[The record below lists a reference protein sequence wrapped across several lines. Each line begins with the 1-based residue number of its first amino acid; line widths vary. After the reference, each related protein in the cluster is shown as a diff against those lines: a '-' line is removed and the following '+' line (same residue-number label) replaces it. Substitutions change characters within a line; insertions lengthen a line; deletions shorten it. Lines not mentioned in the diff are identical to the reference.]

1 MRERTDVCGRFAPSP
16 SGRMHLGNVFCAVL
30 AWLSAR
36 SRGGRFL
43 LRIEDLDVRRCK
55 PEHARLLEE
64 DLAWLGLDWDEGGRR
79 GGPDGPYFQSECSEL
94 YAQALQMLKEHARV
108 YPCFCSRA
116 DLHAASAP
124 HLSDGAVLYGGRCA
138 RLSPAEA
145 DALRRRRAPA
155 LRIAVPE
162 ESVSFTDG
170 HLGHFSQNL
179 ARECGDFILRRS
191 DGIYAYQLAVAV
203 DDARM
208 GVTQVVRGQDL
219 LSSTPRQIFLQRLLG
234 LPTPEYYHLPLLVN
248 AEGVRLSKREKS
260 LDMGALRARFTPAEL
275 TGWLAFLAGQQ
286 PAPEPVPLRSLAACF
301 SWEKV
306 PRRDI
311 TVPARL
317 LNEARAEYRRLKY
330 AKQRPWLCRGC
341 KCICAKGGADMFP
354 DRKTALQELAKAEEL
369 NPGPWGQ
376 HSRNVAHAAELI
388 AGRCDKMDS
397 DKAFV
402 CGLLH
407 DIGRRTG
414 VAAVRHIIDGYDY
427 AAARGW
433 DEVARICLT
442 HSFPVK
448 DIEAD
453 IGKKDISAAQ
463 YAFIRDFLNGLDYDD
478 YDKLIILC
486 DALADASGFCIL
498 EKRFIDTTRRY
509 GIYPFSIDRWNKTY
523 QYKEYFEALIG
534 NSIYTLL
541 PHIEDCIYR

>member
-108 YPCFCSRA
+108 YPCFCSRT

-208 GVTQVVRGQDL
+208 GVT
-219 LSSTPRQIFLQRLLG
+219 
-234 LPTPEYYHLPLLVN
+234 
-248 AEGVRLSKREKS
+248 
-260 LDMGALRARFTPAEL
+260 
-275 TGWLAFLAGQQ
+275 
-286 PAPEPVPLRSLAACF
+286 
-301 SWEKV
+301 
-306 PRRDI
+306 
-311 TVPARL
+311 
-317 LNEARAEYRRLKY
+317 
-330 AKQRPWLCRGC
+330 
-341 KCICAKGGADMFP
+341 
-354 DRKTALQELAKAEEL
+354 
-369 NPGPWGQ
+369 
-376 HSRNVAHAAELI
+376 
-388 AGRCDKMDS
+388 
-397 DKAFV
+397 
-402 CGLLH
+402 
-407 DIGRRTG
+407 
-414 VAAVRHIIDGYDY
+414 
-427 AAARGW
+427 
-433 DEVARICLT
+433 
-442 HSFPVK
+442 
-448 DIEAD
+448 
-453 IGKKDISAAQ
+453 
-463 YAFIRDFLNGLDYDD
+463 
-478 YDKLIILC
+478 
-486 DALADASGFCIL
+486 
-498 EKRFIDTTRRY
+498 
-509 GIYPFSIDRWNKTY
+509 
-523 QYKEYFEALIG
+523 
-534 NSIYTLL
+534 
-541 PHIEDCIYR
+541 

>member
-191 DGIYAYQLAVAV
+191 DGIYAYQRAVAV

-317 LNEARAEYRRLKY
+317 LNEERAE
-330 AKQRPWLCRGC
+330 
-341 KCICAKGGADMFP
+341 
-354 DRKTALQELAKAEEL
+354 
-369 NPGPWGQ
+369 
-376 HSRNVAHAAELI
+376 
-388 AGRCDKMDS
+388 
-397 DKAFV
+397 
-402 CGLLH
+402 
-407 DIGRRTG
+407 
-414 VAAVRHIIDGYDY
+414 
-427 AAARGW
+427 
-433 DEVARICLT
+433 
-442 HSFPVK
+442 
-448 DIEAD
+448 
-453 IGKKDISAAQ
+453 
-463 YAFIRDFLNGLDYDD
+463 
-478 YDKLIILC
+478 
-486 DALADASGFCIL
+486 
-498 EKRFIDTTRRY
+498 
-509 GIYPFSIDRWNKTY
+509 
-523 QYKEYFEALIG
+523 
-534 NSIYTLL
+534 
-541 PHIEDCIYR
+541 

>member
-219 LSSTPRQIFLQRLLG
+219 LSSTPRQIFLQRLL
-234 LPTPEYYHLPLLVN
+234 
-248 AEGVRLSKREKS
+248 
-260 LDMGALRARFTPAEL
+260 DMGALRARFTPAEL

-317 LNEARAEYRRLKY
+317 LNEERAE
-330 AKQRPWLCRGC
+330 
-341 KCICAKGGADMFP
+341 
-354 DRKTALQELAKAEEL
+354 
-369 NPGPWGQ
+369 
-376 HSRNVAHAAELI
+376 
-388 AGRCDKMDS
+388 
-397 DKAFV
+397 
-402 CGLLH
+402 
-407 DIGRRTG
+407 
-414 VAAVRHIIDGYDY
+414 
-427 AAARGW
+427 
-433 DEVARICLT
+433 
-442 HSFPVK
+442 
-448 DIEAD
+448 
-453 IGKKDISAAQ
+453 
-463 YAFIRDFLNGLDYDD
+463 
-478 YDKLIILC
+478 
-486 DALADASGFCIL
+486 
-498 EKRFIDTTRRY
+498 
-509 GIYPFSIDRWNKTY
+509 
-523 QYKEYFEALIG
+523 
-534 NSIYTLL
+534 
-541 PHIEDCIYR
+541 

>member
-1 MRERTDVCGRFAPSP
+1 MVLVFVADCQRWYDGFAAAGCAPRPPREGDLLLAAADAAIAAQNTVVAAESFGLGSCYIGGYSGKLRGCAQRTGSASLRRARCHAGAGPAHAAAAGATQARPLRRAVYRTGKPLPPHDAGGTRGHVPRARGRRRPRGRGLCRADAGILRAQIQQRFFHGRCPARPRYTCAPFSAQCTPGTEEGNARGVRRTENSHAGNGLTCAGAFAPSP

-55 PEHARLLEE
+55 PEHAAFWRRTWPGWGWIGTKAAGE
-64 DLAWLGLDWDEGGRR
+64 AGRTA
-79 GGPDGPYFQSECSEL
+79 PYFQSECSEL

-248 AEGVRLSKREKS
+248 AEGVRLSKREKKPGHGCAARPLHARGADGLAS
-260 LDMGALRARFTPAEL
+260 LSGRTAARAGTGAAPVAGRMLFLGKGAPAGYHRTRPAAERRARGITTSEIRQA
-275 TGWLAFLAGQQ
+275 
-286 PAPEPVPLRSLAACF
+286 AP
-301 SWEKV
+301 
-306 PRRDI
+306 
-311 TVPARL
+311 
-317 LNEARAEYRRLKY
+317 
-330 AKQRPWLCRGC
+330 
-341 KCICAKGGADMFP
+341 M
-354 DRKTALQELAKAEEL
+354 AL
-369 NPGPWGQ
+369 PG
-376 HSRNVAHAAELI
+376 L
-388 AGRCDKMDS
+388 
-397 DKAFV
+397 
-402 CGLLH
+402 
-407 DIGRRTG
+407 
-414 VAAVRHIIDGYDY
+414 
-427 AAARGW
+427 
-433 DEVARICLT
+433 
-442 HSFPVK
+442 
-448 DIEAD
+448 
-453 IGKKDISAAQ
+453 
-463 YAFIRDFLNGLDYDD
+463 
-478 YDKLIILC
+478 
-486 DALADASGFCIL
+486 
-498 EKRFIDTTRRY
+498 
-509 GIYPFSIDRWNKTY
+509 
-523 QYKEYFEALIG
+523 
-534 NSIYTLL
+534 
-541 PHIEDCIYR
+541 

>member
-43 LRIEDLDVRRCK
+43 LWIEDLDVRRCK

-208 GVTQVVRGQDL
+208 GVTQVVRGRDL
-219 LSSTPRQIFLQRLLG
+219 LSSTPRQLWLSDILG
-234 LPTPEYYHLPLLVN
+234 RTPPEFCHVPLLL
-248 AEGVRLSKREKS
+248 APDGRRLSKRERD
-260 LDMGALRARFTPAEL
+260 LDMGALRARYQPAEL
-275 TGWLAFLAGQQ
+275 VGLLACLAGQQ
-286 PAPEPVPLRSLAACF
+286 ARPEPVAARELVNHF
-301 SWEKV
+301 SWSRV
-306 PRRDI
+306 PRQDVRI
-311 TVPARL
+311 SAE
-317 LNEARAEYRRLKY
+317 EAA
-330 AKQRPWLCRGC
+330 
-341 KCICAKGGADMFP
+341 GGA
-354 DRKTALQELAKAEEL
+354 
-369 NPGPWGQ
+369 
-376 HSRNVAHAAELI
+376 
-388 AGRCDKMDS
+388 
-397 DKAFV
+397 
-402 CGLLH
+402 LL
-407 DIGRRTG
+407 
-414 VAAVRHIIDGYDY
+414 
-427 AAARGW
+427 
-433 DEVARICLT
+433 
-442 HSFPVK
+442 
-448 DIEAD
+448 
-453 IGKKDISAAQ
+453 
-463 YAFIRDFLNGLDYDD
+463 
-478 YDKLIILC
+478 
-486 DALADASGFCIL
+486 
-498 EKRFIDTTRRY
+498 
-509 GIYPFSIDRWNKTY
+509 
-523 QYKEYFEALIG
+523 
-534 NSIYTLL
+534 
-541 PHIEDCIYR
+541 

>member
-219 LSSTPRQIFLQRLLG
+219 LSSTPRQIFCSGCWACPRRNTTIAAAGERGGRPALQAGKKPGHGCAARPLHARGADGLASLSGRTAARAGTGAAPVAGRMLFLG
-234 LPTPEYYHLPLLVN
+234 KGAPAGYHRTRPA
-248 AEGVRLSKREKS
+248 AER
-260 LDMGALRARFTPAEL
+260 RARGITTSEIRQA
-275 TGWLAFLAGQQ
+275 
-286 PAPEPVPLRSLAACF
+286 AP
-301 SWEKV
+301 
-306 PRRDI
+306 
-311 TVPARL
+311 
-317 LNEARAEYRRLKY
+317 
-330 AKQRPWLCRGC
+330 
-341 KCICAKGGADMFP
+341 M
-354 DRKTALQELAKAEEL
+354 AL
-369 NPGPWGQ
+369 PG
-376 HSRNVAHAAELI
+376 L
-388 AGRCDKMDS
+388 
-397 DKAFV
+397 
-402 CGLLH
+402 
-407 DIGRRTG
+407 
-414 VAAVRHIIDGYDY
+414 
-427 AAARGW
+427 
-433 DEVARICLT
+433 
-442 HSFPVK
+442 
-448 DIEAD
+448 
-453 IGKKDISAAQ
+453 
-463 YAFIRDFLNGLDYDD
+463 
-478 YDKLIILC
+478 
-486 DALADASGFCIL
+486 
-498 EKRFIDTTRRY
+498 
-509 GIYPFSIDRWNKTY
+509 
-523 QYKEYFEALIG
+523 
-534 NSIYTLL
+534 
-541 PHIEDCIYR
+541 

>member
-1 MRERTDVCGRFAPSP
+1 MCSALCWPGFPPAAGADASYCGSKIWTSDAASRSTRAFWRRTWPGWGWIGTKAAGEAGRTAPIFKVNAANCT
-16 SGRMHLGNVFCAVL
+16 H
-30 AWLSAR
+30 
-36 SRGGRFL
+36 
-43 LRIEDLDVRRCK
+43 
-55 PEHARLLEE
+55 
-64 DLAWLGLDWDEGGRR
+64 
-79 GGPDGPYFQSECSEL
+79 
-94 YAQALQMLKEHARV
+94 
-108 YPCFCSRA
+108 RA

-317 LNEARAEYRRLKY
+317 LNEERAE
-330 AKQRPWLCRGC
+330 
-341 KCICAKGGADMFP
+341 
-354 DRKTALQELAKAEEL
+354 
-369 NPGPWGQ
+369 
-376 HSRNVAHAAELI
+376 
-388 AGRCDKMDS
+388 
-397 DKAFV
+397 
-402 CGLLH
+402 
-407 DIGRRTG
+407 
-414 VAAVRHIIDGYDY
+414 
-427 AAARGW
+427 
-433 DEVARICLT
+433 
-442 HSFPVK
+442 
-448 DIEAD
+448 
-453 IGKKDISAAQ
+453 
-463 YAFIRDFLNGLDYDD
+463 
-478 YDKLIILC
+478 
-486 DALADASGFCIL
+486 
-498 EKRFIDTTRRY
+498 
-509 GIYPFSIDRWNKTY
+509 
-523 QYKEYFEALIG
+523 
-534 NSIYTLL
+534 
-541 PHIEDCIYR
+541 

>member
-1 MRERTDVCGRFAPSP
+1 
-16 SGRMHLGNVFCAVL
+16 
-30 AWLSAR
+30 
-36 SRGGRFL
+36 
-43 LRIEDLDVRRCK
+43 
-55 PEHARLLEE
+55 
-64 DLAWLGLDWDEGGRR
+64 
-79 GGPDGPYFQSECSEL
+79 
-94 YAQALQMLKEHARV
+94 MLKEHARV
-108 YPCFCSRA
+108 YPCFCSRT

-317 LNEARAEYRRLKY
+317 LNEERAE
-330 AKQRPWLCRGC
+330 
-341 KCICAKGGADMFP
+341 
-354 DRKTALQELAKAEEL
+354 
-369 NPGPWGQ
+369 
-376 HSRNVAHAAELI
+376 
-388 AGRCDKMDS
+388 
-397 DKAFV
+397 
-402 CGLLH
+402 
-407 DIGRRTG
+407 
-414 VAAVRHIIDGYDY
+414 
-427 AAARGW
+427 
-433 DEVARICLT
+433 
-442 HSFPVK
+442 
-448 DIEAD
+448 
-453 IGKKDISAAQ
+453 
-463 YAFIRDFLNGLDYDD
+463 
-478 YDKLIILC
+478 
-486 DALADASGFCIL
+486 
-498 EKRFIDTTRRY
+498 
-509 GIYPFSIDRWNKTY
+509 
-523 QYKEYFEALIG
+523 
-534 NSIYTLL
+534 
-541 PHIEDCIYR
+541 

>member
-208 GVTQVVRGQDL
+208 GVTQVVRGQD
-219 LSSTPRQIFLQRLLG
+219 PPAR
-234 LPTPEYYHLPLLVN
+234 
-248 AEGVRLSKREKS
+248 
-260 LDMGALRARFTPAEL
+260 RARFFCS
-275 TGWLAFLAGQQ
+275 GCW
-286 PAPEPVPLRSLAACF
+286 AC
-301 SWEKV
+301 
-306 PRRDI
+306 PRRNTTI
-311 TVPARL
+311 
-317 LNEARAEYRRLKY
+317 
-330 AKQRPWLCRGC
+330 CRC
-341 KCICAKGGADMFP
+341 
-354 DRKTALQELAKAEEL
+354 
-369 NPGPWGQ
+369 W
-376 HSRNVAHAAELI
+376 
-388 AGRCDKMDS
+388 
-397 DKAFV
+397 
-402 CGLLH
+402 
-407 DIGRRTG
+407 
-414 VAAVRHIIDGYDY
+414 
-427 AAARGW
+427 
-433 DEVARICLT
+433 
-442 HSFPVK
+442 
-448 DIEAD
+448 
-453 IGKKDISAAQ
+453 
-463 YAFIRDFLNGLDYDD
+463 
-478 YDKLIILC
+478 
-486 DALADASGFCIL
+486 
-498 EKRFIDTTRRY
+498 
-509 GIYPFSIDRWNKTY
+509 
-523 QYKEYFEALIG
+523 
-534 NSIYTLL
+534 
-541 PHIEDCIYR
+541 

>member
-108 YPCFCSRA
+108 YP
-116 DLHAASAP
+116 
-124 HLSDGAVLYGGRCA
+124 
-138 RLSPAEA
+138 
-145 DALRRRRAPA
+145 
-155 LRIAVPE
+155 RIAVPE

-317 LNEARAEYRRLKY
+317 LNEERAE
-330 AKQRPWLCRGC
+330 
-341 KCICAKGGADMFP
+341 
-354 DRKTALQELAKAEEL
+354 
-369 NPGPWGQ
+369 
-376 HSRNVAHAAELI
+376 
-388 AGRCDKMDS
+388 
-397 DKAFV
+397 
-402 CGLLH
+402 
-407 DIGRRTG
+407 
-414 VAAVRHIIDGYDY
+414 
-427 AAARGW
+427 
-433 DEVARICLT
+433 
-442 HSFPVK
+442 
-448 DIEAD
+448 
-453 IGKKDISAAQ
+453 
-463 YAFIRDFLNGLDYDD
+463 
-478 YDKLIILC
+478 
-486 DALADASGFCIL
+486 
-498 EKRFIDTTRRY
+498 
-509 GIYPFSIDRWNKTY
+509 
-523 QYKEYFEALIG
+523 
-534 NSIYTLL
+534 
-541 PHIEDCIYR
+541 

>member
-79 GGPDGPYFQSECSEL
+79 GGPDGPYFQSECSE
-94 YAQALQMLKEHARV
+94 
-108 YPCFCSRA
+108 
-116 DLHAASAP
+116 LHAASAP

-317 LNEARAEYRRLKY
+317 LNEARAE
-330 AKQRPWLCRGC
+330 
-341 KCICAKGGADMFP
+341 
-354 DRKTALQELAKAEEL
+354 
-369 NPGPWGQ
+369 
-376 HSRNVAHAAELI
+376 
-388 AGRCDKMDS
+388 
-397 DKAFV
+397 
-402 CGLLH
+402 
-407 DIGRRTG
+407 
-414 VAAVRHIIDGYDY
+414 
-427 AAARGW
+427 
-433 DEVARICLT
+433 
-442 HSFPVK
+442 
-448 DIEAD
+448 
-453 IGKKDISAAQ
+453 
-463 YAFIRDFLNGLDYDD
+463 
-478 YDKLIILC
+478 
-486 DALADASGFCIL
+486 
-498 EKRFIDTTRRY
+498 
-509 GIYPFSIDRWNKTY
+509 
-523 QYKEYFEALIG
+523 
-534 NSIYTLL
+534 
-541 PHIEDCIYR
+541 